1 MMQPMRAFGLLLLL
15 AVLASP
21 AWAQSGGARD
31 SGDPDLGLFIR
42 EGAADEHH
50 LWLLGQTGS
59 VLQIDRRT
67 GERTVVARD
76 VTDILAEQGRVWALV
91 AYQRPEWA
99 VRWPGDMA
107 GLQDLRRSDG
117 ELVTIYSV
125 GEPVALFAMGLDR
138 PGVLTGEAVLT
149 PEDAQWSRTLLPAVI
164 PGFAA
169 AAHDGEGSVYVG
181 YNLGEWGGGLRRIDL
196 ATGAI
201 QFVTATAAGQRLQ
214 SASIIALGPDHGRP
228 GCIIVV
234 EGLQHLSLRRG
245 SVSRLCGDQVEE
257 LLVRE
262 RSMVLPVEGDAG
274 GIDGFLVSSDGW
286 VVVHGDGYTRRRGEQ
301 LEVHNIP
308 PLDQTLG
315 GVRMSLETD
324 GLVFIARPSSSAT
337 EQPPLAVP
345 VY

>member
-1 MMQPMRAFGLLLLL
+1 MCGRSRNTGDDIAAVTGSRVWAIAQPMRAFGLLVLL

-21 AWAQSGGARD
+21 AWAQGGGARD

-99 VRWPGDMA
+99 VRFPGDMA
-107 GLQDLRRSDG
+107 GLQDLRRPDA

-125 GEPVALFAMGLDR
+125 GEPVALFALGGDR

-149 PEDAQWSRTLLPAVI
+149 PADGRWTRISLAAAI
-164 PGFAA
+164 PGFAS
-169 AAHDGEGSVYVG
+169 AAHGGEGALYVG
-181 YNLGEWGGGLRRIDL
+181 YNLGEWGGGLRRIEL
-196 ATGAI
+196 STGAI
-201 QFVTATAAGQRLQ
+201 QFVSAASAGQPLQ
-214 SASIIALGPDHGRP
+214 TSSIIAVARDPGRP

-234 EGLQHLSLRRG
+234 EGLQHLGLRRG
-245 SVSRLCGDQVEE
+245 SVSRLCDDIVEE
-257 LLVRE
+257 VIVRE
-262 RSMVLPVEGDAG
+262 RSRALPIEGDAG
-274 GIDGFLVSSDGW
+274 GIDGFVVSNDGW
-286 VVVHGDGYTRRRGEQ
+286 IVVHGDGYTRSRGER
-301 LEVHNIP
+301 LEVHDIP
-308 PLDQTLG
+308 PW
-315 GVRMSLETD
+315 
-324 GLVFIARPSSSAT
+324 IRPWA
-337 EQPPLAVP
+337 ACG
-345 VY
+345 

>member
-1 MMQPMRAFGLLLLL
+1 MQPMRAFGLLLLL
-15 AVLASP
+15 ALLASP
-21 AWAQSGGARD
+21 ALAQGGGARD

-67 GERTVVARD
+67 GERTVIARD

-99 VRWPGDMA
+99 VRWPGDVA
-107 GLQDLRRSDG
+107 GLQDLRRPDA
-117 ELVTIYSV
+117 ELVTVYSV

-149 PEDAQWSRTLLPAVI
+149 PEDGRWNRTLLAAAI
-164 PGFAA
+164 PGFAT

-181 YNLGEWGGGLRRIDL
+181 YNLGEWGGGLRRLDL

-201 QFVTATAAGQRLQ
+201 QFVSATAADQRLQ
-214 SASIIALGPDHGRP
+214 SASIIALAPDFGRP
-228 GCIIVV
+228 GCVIVV

-245 SVSRLCGDQVEE
+245 SVSRLCGDHVDE
-257 LLVRE
+257 LIVRE
-262 RSMVLPVEGDAG
+262 LSMVLPIEGDAG
-274 GIDGFLVSSDGW
+274 GIDGFATSNDGG
-286 VVVHGDGYTRRRGEQ
+286 VLVHGSGYTRIRGDR

-308 PLDQTLG
+308 PLDQTLSG
-315 GVRMSLETD
+315 LRISSETD
-324 GLVFIARPSSSAT
+324 GLIFIARPGASTA
-337 EQPPLAVP
+337 ERPPLAVP

>member
-1 MMQPMRAFGLLLLL
+1 MQPMRAFGLLLLL

-59 VLQIDRRT
+59 VVQIDRQT
-67 GERTVVARD
+67 GERSVVARD

-99 VRWPGDMA
+99 ERLPGDMA
-107 GLQDLRRSDG
+107 GLQDLRRPDA

-149 PEDAQWSRTLLPAVI
+149 PEDEQWSRTWLAAAI
-164 PGFAA
+164 PGFATA
-169 AAHDGEGSVYVG
+169 AYDGEDTVYVG

-196 ATGAI
+196 ATGSI
-201 QFVTATAAGQRLQ
+201 QFVSATAAGQRLK
-214 SASIIALGPDHGRP
+214 SASIIALAPDHGRP

-245 SVSRLCGDQVEE
+245 SVSRLCGDHVEE

-262 RSMVLPVEGDAG
+262 RSMALPVEGDAG
-274 GIDGFLVSSDGW
+274 GIDGFVVSDDGW
-286 VVVHGDGYTRRRGEQ
+286 IVVHGDGYTRIQGDR
-301 LEVHNIP
+301 LEVHDAP
-308 PLDQTLG
+308 PLDQSLG
-315 GVRMSLETD
+315 GLRMSRETD
-324 GLVFIARPSSSAT
+324 GLVFIARPSDSAS
-337 EQPPLAVP
+337 ERPPLAVP